1 MSVGFHTGNLQEVI
15 DLLVKW
21 IPLLLPLII
30 IQLGLW
36 IFALID
42 IARKRKT
49 RNLNPIIWILIIC
62 FVNMIGPILYFVF
75 GRSDTGVNDDK
86 DNDYDI

>member
-1 MSVGFHTGNLQEVI
+1 MISYRVDNLQEVI

-42 IARKRKT
+42 VARKRRT
-49 RNLNPIIWILIIC
+49 RNLNPIIWVLIIC
-62 FVNMIGPILYFVF
+62 FVNMIGPILYFVL

-86 DNDYDI
+86 DNGDDI